1 MSTFVSK
8 LLIILTMVNNIY
20 GKPKGKPYLKLTS
33 NGPIILDATIT
44 FTAELIETDH
54 SHTPPYYFKFCK
66 ITFY

>member
-8 LLIILTMVNNIY
+8 LLIILTMVNNNF

-54 SHTPPYYFKFCK
+54 RHTPPYYFKFCK

>member
-8 LLIILTMVNNIY
+8 LLIILTMVNNNF

-44 FTAELIETDH
+44 FTAELMDSDLKIR
-54 SHTPPYYFKFCK
+54 HTPPFYFKFCK
-66 ITFY
+66 IT